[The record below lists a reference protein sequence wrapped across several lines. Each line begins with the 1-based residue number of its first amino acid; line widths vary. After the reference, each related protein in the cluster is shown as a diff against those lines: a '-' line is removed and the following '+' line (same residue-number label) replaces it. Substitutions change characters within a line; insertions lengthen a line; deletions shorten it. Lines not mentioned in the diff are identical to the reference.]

1 MQNSEIDKSIS
12 GAVDDAIARA
22 VAIGGLAAVALI
34 HILQLP
40 EAFDQVGY
48 LGGLFIAA
56 VVASLALAAVMTRT
70 SHDLVWAGSG
80 LFAAVIL
87 LGYVISRSVGLPG
100 FTEDMG
106 VWDEPLGLASMAAEG
121 LVIGVSAATL
131 AKRGSTVPS
140 ARPAASGRLRKAM

>member
-1 MQNSEIDKSIS
+1 MENSEIDKSIS
-12 GAVDDAIARA
+12 VALGDAIARA

-48 LGGLFIAA
+48 LGGLFIAV

-70 SHDLVWAGSG
+70 SHGLVWASSG
-80 LFAAVIL
+80 LLAAVIL
-87 LGYVISRSVGLPG
+87 LCYIISRSVGLPG

-106 VWDEPLGLASMAAEG
+106 VWDEPLGLASMVAEG
-121 LVIGVSAATL
+121 LVIGVSAAAL
-131 AKRGSTVPS
+131 AGRRSPVAS
-140 ARPAASGRLRKAM
+140 ARPATAGRLRTAM